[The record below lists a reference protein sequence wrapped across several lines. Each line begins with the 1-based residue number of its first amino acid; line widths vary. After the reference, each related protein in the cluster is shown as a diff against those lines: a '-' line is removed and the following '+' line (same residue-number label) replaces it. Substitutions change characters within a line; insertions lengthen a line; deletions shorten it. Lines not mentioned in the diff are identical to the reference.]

1 MPYGTHEQQAPAS
14 LPRRRALALAAG
26 LGAVVVAADAMP
38 ARAAEKTWR
47 TTGPNVSGM
56 AHFDTLM
63 RDYMQARGISA
74 GSLAVARQGR
84 IALAR
89 GYTWGDAGVTT
100 TRETDV
106 FRIASLSKN
115 IAGTAAMLL
124 AQRGELDL
132 DAPVADFVD
141 LSPLPGKTA
150 DPRLGGV
157 TVRRA
162 LQHLGGW
169 NRDVSG
175 DPLWRDRAIA
185 SASGFGLP
193 LTEENVVAH
202 TSGVPLDAAP
212 GTAYSYSNYGYLL
225 VSRVIAAVAGTSYED
240 FVVSDVLGPVD
251 VARMR
256 AGRSLA
262 QDQAGEVRY
271 ESKYTATTV
280 MDGSGTSVPYPY
292 GGFNLENQL
301 GNGGWVASAVDLVR
315 YCTIY
320 DTPGAAGVLTPASID
335 EVMAVPETGGGATHY
350 GLGWYVRPTANGR
363 NTWHYG
369 SMPGT
374 YTFLARSNGYTIAA
388 LFNRRSE
395 GDGLNWGEIDPKLW
409 SAVNAVG
416 TWPTGDLTS
425 RYF

>member
-1 MPYGTHEQQAPAS
+1 MPYGTHEQQAPAPS
-14 LPRRRALALAAG
+14 RRRALALAAG
-26 LGAVVVAADAMP
+26 LGAAVLAADALP
-38 ARAAEKTWR
+38 AHAAERTWR
-47 TTGPNVSGM
+47 TSGPNVPAM
-56 AHFDTLM
+56 AHFDTVM

-74 GSLAVARQGR
+74 GSLAVSRQGR

-89 GYTWGDAGVTT
+89 GYTWADPAVAT

-124 AQRGELDL
+124 AQRGDLDL
-132 DAPVADFVD
+132 DAPVGDFVD
-141 LSPLPGKTA
+141 LSPLPGRTA
-150 DPRLGGV
+150 DPRLGQV

-175 DPLWRDRAIA
+175 DPLWRDHALA
-185 SASGFGLP
+185 AESGFGLP
-193 LTEENVVAH
+193 LSEEDVVAH
-202 TSGVPLDAAP
+202 VSGLPLDAAP

-225 VSRVIAAVAGTSYED
+225 VSRVIAAVTGSTFED
-240 FVVSDVLGPVD
+240 FTVSDVLGPVD

-262 QDQAGEVRY
+262 QGQAGEVRY

-280 MDGSGTSVPYPY
+280 LDASGAKVPTPY

-315 YCTIY
+315 YCTVY

-363 NTWHYG
+363 NTWHFG

-388 LFNRRSE
+388 LFNRRGE

-416 TWPTGDLTS
+416 TWPSEDLTP